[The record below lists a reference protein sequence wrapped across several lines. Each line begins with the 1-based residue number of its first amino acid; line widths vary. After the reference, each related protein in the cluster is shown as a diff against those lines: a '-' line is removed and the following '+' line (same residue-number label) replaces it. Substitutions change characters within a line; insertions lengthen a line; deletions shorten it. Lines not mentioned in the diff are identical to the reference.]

1 MKRLVAIL
9 FNFMMGVMLATII
22 GAPAFVGGAVVTL
35 CGLLF
40 TQVTPAGS
48 LMEGVFTEVWTGE
61 MVKKFRNSDESV
73 GWYSRIKAYDKY
85 VENDV
90 IHFTVLGGDPTVL
103 VNNTTYPLGVE
114 KLEDADKPIGLDKF
128 QTKATEITD
137 DELYGASYDKIG
149 SVIERHEGA
158 ISDSK
163 YKKAIHGLAPNENTT
178 GTPVLTTSGPVVDGR
193 KTLVRVDIIKLK
205 KAYDKAKVPLKGRV
219 LVLCPD
225 HVNDLLNNDQ
235 KFADQYYKYDSG
247 KILNMYGFDVYEFVE
262 TPYYNVTTLGKVAY
276 GEDLTAN
283 DLQAS
288 VSFYD
293 KRAMRADGS
302 TKPYLSPASQDTQN
316 QRNLCNFRHYSI
328 CLPLKGEGTGAIVSA
343 LPDAAPSILSAELID
358 AVPAAGATYNRTVS
372 APSAWAISTE
382 TSWLT
387 VSTVSGKARIVVA
400 PNTGEARSGSYL
412 LSLVADPTVTLEVT
426 VNQVAAE

>member
-22 GAPAFVGGAVVTL
+22 GAPAFVGGAVVTSF
-35 CGLLF
+35 GLLF
-40 TQVTPAGS
+40 TQATPAGS

-114 KLEDADKPIGLDKF
+114 KLEDTDKPIGLDKF

-137 DELYGASYDKIG
+137 DELHGASYDKIG

-163 YKKAIHGLAPNENTT
+163 YKKAIHGLAPNDNTT
-178 GTPVLTTSGPVVDGR
+178 DTPVLKTSGSVVDGR
-193 KTLVRVDIIKLK
+193 KTLVRGDIIKLK

-219 LVLCPD
+219 LVLCAD

-262 TPYYNVTTLGKVAY
+262 TPYYNVTTLEKVAY
-276 GEDLTAN
+276 GEDLTAD

-328 CLPLKGEGTGAIVSA
+328 CLPLKEEGTGAIVSA
-343 LPDAAPSILSAELID
+343 
-358 AVPAAGATYNRTVS
+358 
-372 APSAWAISTE
+372 
-382 TSWLT
+382 
-387 VSTVSGKARIVVA
+387 KA
-400 PNTGEARSGSYL
+400 
-412 LSLVADPTVTLEVT
+412 
-426 VNQVAAE
+426 